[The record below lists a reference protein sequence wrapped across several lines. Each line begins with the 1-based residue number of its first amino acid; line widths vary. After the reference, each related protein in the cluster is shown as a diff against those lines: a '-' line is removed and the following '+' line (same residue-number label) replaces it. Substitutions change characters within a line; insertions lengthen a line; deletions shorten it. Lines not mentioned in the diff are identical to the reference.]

1 MIKSMALRPSYR
13 STKQILSYYI
23 GGSWKCGNASYLK
36 ASRDF
41 LHLKSFHA
49 TGGPATRGISSSRG
63 RIISWVGTLSEK
75 ASNQTTNTN
84 YSLRSFDSFS
94 GRSQYSSFYRML
106 STSSSSNPSISKKRY
121 QNEDDADS
129 SNDMSSNCKKGKDNS
144 DTVQVTNT
152 DENKPQNYSFQS
164 MFRQYG
170 KVFITTYMAV
180 YVSTVLGL
188 FMSVQ
193 SGQLDAMYII
203 SLLTGT
209 SSPAEPGGVA
219 DPDTIKEAASAM
231 RDMVELLESYTLTR
245 PVAPMVEEYP
255 WTANFAIAWIAT
267 KFTEP
272 IRFGVTV
279 VVTPPIA
286 KFFGYSSTPTV
297 VPNGPKDAL
306 LKKNDRSSASNSAN
320 AENINDELPSTQS
333 SSIR

>member
-1 MIKSMALRPSYR
+1 MARLPCLQSIKEM
-13 STKQILSYYI
+13 LSNCI
-23 GGSWKCGNASYLK
+23 FGSWKYGKAPYLR
-36 ASRDF
+36 APSGI
-41 LHLKSFHA
+41 LQLKSSYA
-49 TGGPATRGISSSRG
+49 TCGSPTKCLALSRG
-63 RIISWVGTLSEK
+63 RISWVGTLSDK
-75 ASNQTTNTN
+75 ASNRTTNIQN
-84 YSLRSFDSFS
+84 SLRSLDSFS
-94 GRSQYSSFYRML
+94 RHSQLSSYYRML
-106 STSSSSNPSISKKRY
+106 STSSSSNFSVSKK
-121 QNEDDADS
+121 QDENEDGINS
-129 SNDMSSNCKKGKDNS
+129 SSTSKNRYKNKNDNS
-144 DTVQVTNT
+144 DTVQETKS
-152 DENKPQNYSFQS
+152 DEGRSQKNSFRT

-180 YVSTVLGL
+180 YASTILGL

-231 RDMVELLESYTLTR
+231 KEMVELLESYTITR

-279 VVTPPIA
+279 VVTPSIA
-286 KFFGYSSTPTV
+286 NYFGYKPTPTV
-297 VPNGPKDAL
+297 VRNGPIDAVS
-306 LKKNDRSSASNSAN
+306 KQDDPSSASNSAN
-320 AENINDELPSTQS
+320 AEKINDKLSSTQS
-333 SSIR
+333 SSTR